1 MWNTRGR
8 LWEGTIKHML
18 TRILSAWSTTR
29 SVFEDHTTSNQISL
43 HHIITILPAGS
54 LENKLSKRVTLPR
67 VQAELFSALGA
78 GASVAGKAVLPMSTV
93 ILRDLFCLQEVSKLP
108 NKLTCDFET
117 DRSQSLQNQYTE
129 IIGWQGANSGNGDFS
144 IRYELLWYT
153 FNHRLSQIIKSSLRL
168 RISLCIVLQCCAF
181 GITSKHYS
189 DVSSQ

>member
-1 MWNTRGR
+1 
-8 LWEGTIKHML
+8 ML
-18 TRILSAWSTTR
+18 GQQREVSLKITQ
-29 SVFEDHTTSNQISL
+29 HQISL

-78 GASVAGKAVLPMSTV
+78 GASVAGKGVLPMSTV

-129 IIGWQGANSGNGDFS
+129 IIGWQGANSPGNGDFS

-153 FNHRLSQIIKSSLRL
+153 FNHRLSQIIPSPSHQSLHCAPML
-168 RISLCIVLQCCAF
+168 RVRHHLEAPLQ
-181 GITSKHYS
+181 
-189 DVSSQ
+189 